1 VIKWQVKEDSTR
13 RKLFLLL
20 PSEDPTHP
28 PPSSSSSTVPSSLIA
43 IALIS
48 SSHIAVHGWRG
59 EIFDNQM
66 QQFEQSSS
74 SANFLANACNSEQL
88 ILVVQDLGWGGN
100 CVKTQLY
107 CSSRHLICM
116 HWLQIKLQR
125 SILPKATIHGSTNP
139 IENILPDICCH
150 TYVAKYCH
158 QQVKGWCTK
167 QLEYIAILQLLS
179 FLKLQ
184 NPLVPSFL
192 LCKPAQHQLMLCH
205 LPFYFVQLFRR
216 QICLFF
222 ISFSLIPSMC
232 PSILFLQK

>member
-1 VIKWQVKEDSTR
+1 
-13 RKLFLLL
+13 
-20 PSEDPTHP
+20 
-28 PPSSSSSTVPSSLIA
+28 
-43 IALIS
+43 
-48 SSHIAVHGWRG
+48 
-59 EIFDNQM
+59 M

-88 ILVVQDLGWGGN
+88 CRIWDEVAIVSKHN
-100 CVKTQLY
+100 FIVP
-107 CSSRHLICM
+107 SSRHLICM

-125 SILPKATIHGSTNP
+125 SMLPKATIHGSTYP

-150 TYVAKYCH
+150 TYIAKYCH

-222 ISFSLIPSMC
+222 ISFSLVPSMC

>member
-1 VIKWQVKEDSTR
+1 MRWQLCQNTTL
-13 RKLFLLL
+13 LFQ
-20 PSEDPTHP
+20 P
-28 PPSSSSSTVPSSLIA
+28 PPDLY
-43 IALIS
+43 ALAADKTATQ
-48 SSHIAVHGWRG
+48 HIAKSHHSW
-59 EIFDNQM
+59 
-66 QQFEQSSS
+66 
-74 SANFLANACNSEQL
+74 
-88 ILVVQDLGWGGN
+88 
-100 CVKTQLY
+100 
-107 CSSRHLICM
+107 H
-116 HWLQIKLQR
+116 
-125 SILPKATIHGSTNP
+125 ATHP

-150 TYVAKYCH
+150 TYIAKYCH

-222 ISFSLIPSMC
+222 ISFSLVPSMC